1 MSEGL
6 CLLAVDDEVPAL
18 HDLAR
23 MLRAS
28 PAVAHVDASASGEDA
43 LGKLARR
50 KYDGVFLDVRMAGV
64 DGLELAG
71 VVRQFGDPPAVVF
84 VSAYENAAVEAFEL
98 HVLDYLVKPVSRHRI
113 DEAIRRVAA
122 EADRRD
128 PAEPEGTAGEAPGDA
143 GLVPVSNLR
152 GGGTRLL
159 ARSTI
164 LYIEAQGDF
173 VRIFSDEGGRY
184 LLRGSLGDLV
194 SRWSQHGFVRVHR
207 RYIVNLRRA
216 VEVRPQLNGTA
227 GLVLSDGSE
236 VPVARR
242 NLPDLL
248 RRLRV

>member
-6 CLLAVDDEVPAL
+6 TLLAVDDELPAL

-28 PAVAHVDASASGEDA
+28 AAVAHVDSSASGEDA

-50 KYDGVFLDVRMAGV
+50 RYDGVFLDVRMPGV

-71 VVRQFGDPPAVVF
+71 VVRRFGDPPAIVF

-113 DEAIRRVAA
+113 DEAINRVAA
-122 EADRRD
+122 EAGRRTS
-128 PAEPEGTAGEAPGDA
+128 AEEPGGEGDGDA
-143 GLVPVSNLR
+143 GLIPVSNLR
-152 GGGTRLL
+152 GRGTRLL
-159 ARSTI
+159 PRAAI
-164 LYIEAQGDF
+164 LYVEAQGDF
-173 VRIFSDEGGRY
+173 VRIYTEEGGRY
-184 LLRGSLGDLV
+184 LLRASLADL
-194 SRWSQHGFVRVHR
+194 SARWSGHAFVRVHR
-207 RYIVNLRRA
+207 RYVVNLRRA
-216 VEVRPQLNGTA
+216 VEVRPNLNGTA
-227 GLVLSDGSE
+227 DLVLSDGSE

-248 RRLRV
+248 RRLRL

>member
-6 CLLAVDDEVPAL
+6 SLLAVDDELPAL

-28 PAVAHVDASASGEDA
+28 AAVAHVDASASGEDA

-50 KYDGVFLDVRMAGV
+50 RYDGVFLDVRMPGV

-71 VVRQFGDPPAVVF
+71 VVRRFGDPPAVVF

-98 HVLDYLVKPVSRHRI
+98 HVLDYLVKPVSRQRI
-113 DEAIRRVAA
+113 EEAIRRVAA
-122 EADRRD
+122 ETGRRTAPD
-128 PAEPEGTAGEAPGDA
+128 AEESPSA
-143 GLVPVSNLR
+143 GLIPVSNLR

-159 ARSTI
+159 PRSEV
-164 LYIEAQGDF
+164 LYLEAQGDF
-173 VRIFSDEGGRY
+173 VRIVSEGGGRY
-184 LLRGSLGDLV
+184 LLRSSLGDLAV
-194 SRWSQHGFVRVHR
+194 RWEAHGFVRVHR
-207 RYIVNLRRA
+207 RYLVNLRRA

-227 GLVLSDGSE
+227 TLVLADSSE

-248 RRLRV
+248 RSLRL

>member
-6 CLLAVDDEVPAL
+6 CLLAVDDELPAL

-50 KYDGVFLDVRMAGV
+50 RYDGVFLDVRMPGV

-71 VVRQFGDPPAVVF
+71 VVRRFGDPPAVVF

-113 DEAIRRVAA
+113 EEAIRRVAA

-128 PAEPEGTAGEAPGDA
+128 PGEADERRRRDRRATPASCRCRTCAAAAPGSWPARRSSPSRRRATSCASSATRAAATSCA
-143 GLVPVSNLR
+143 GAWAISPRAGAST
-152 GGGTRLL
+152 GSCASTAATSSTCA
-159 ARSTI
+159 ARS
-164 LYIEAQGDF
+164 
-173 VRIFSDEGGRY
+173 RC
-184 LLRGSLGDLV
+184 
-194 SRWSQHGFVRVHR
+194 
-207 RYIVNLRRA
+207 
-216 VEVRPQLNGTA
+216 
-227 GLVLSDGSE
+227 
-236 VPVARR
+236 ARS
-242 NLPDLL
+242 
-248 RRLRV
+248 

>member
-1 MSEGL
+1 MTEGL

-50 KYDGVFLDVRMAGV
+50 KYDGVFLDVRMPGV

-113 DEAIRRVAA
+113 DEAIRRVAT
-122 EADRRD
+122 EAARRD
-128 PAEPEGTAGEAPGDA
+128 PAEPEGTAGEVSGDA

-164 LYIEAQGDF
+164 LYVEAQGDF

>member
-18 HDLAR
+18 HDIAR

-50 KYDGVFLDVRMAGV
+50 RYDGVFLDVRMPGV

-71 VVRQFGDPPAVVF
+71 VVRRFGDPPAVVF

-98 HVLDYLVKPVSRHRI
+98 RVLDYLVKPVSRHRI
-113 DEAIRRVAA
+113 DEAIRRVVA

-128 PAEPEGTAGEAPGDA
+128 PAEPNGSAGEASGDA

-164 LYIEAQGDF
+164 LSIEAQGDF

-207 RYIVNLRRA
+207 RYVVNLRRA

-227 GLVLSDGSE
+227 QLVLSDGSE

-242 NLPDLL
+242 NMPDLL

>member
-1 MSEGL
+1 MNEGL

-50 KYDGVFLDVRMAGV
+50 RYHGVFLDVRMPGV

-71 VVRQFGDPPAVVF
+71 VVRRFGDPPAVVF

-98 HVLDYLVKPVSRHRI
+98 RVLDYLVKPVSRHRI
-113 DEAIRRVAA
+113 EEAIRRVAA

-128 PAEPEGTAGEAPGDA
+128 PAEAEGGGETPGDA

-164 LYIEAQGDF
+164 LYVEAHGDF
-173 VRIFSDEGGRY
+173 VRIYSDEGGRY
-184 LLRGSLGDLV
+184 LLRGSLGDLA
-194 SRWSQHGFVRVHR
+194 SRWSPHAFVRVHR

-216 VEVRPQLNGTA
+216 IEVRPQLNGTA
-227 GLVLSDGSE
+227 ALVLSDGSE

-248 RRLRV
+248 RRLRL

>member
-6 CLLAVDDEVPAL
+6 TLLAVDDELPAL

-50 KYDGVFLDVRMAGV
+50 TYDGVFLDVRMPGV

-71 VVRQFGDPPAVVF
+71 VVRRFEEPPAVVF
-84 VSAYENAAVEAFEL
+84 VSAYENAAVEAFAL
-98 HVLDYLVKPVSRHRI
+98 RVLDYLVKPVSRHRI

-122 EADRRD
+122 DASRRGEP
-128 PAEPEGTAGEAPGDA
+128 PAEDERPGGDA

-159 ARSTI
+159 PRSTV
-164 LYIEAQGDF
+164 LYIESQGDF
-173 VRIFSDEGGRY
+173 VRLVTEEGGRF
-184 LLRGSLGDLV
+184 LLRTSLGDLAA
-194 SRWSQHGFVRVHR
+194 RWSQHAFVRVHR
-207 RYIVNLRRA
+207 RYVVNLRRA
-216 VEVRPQLNGTA
+216 VEVRPHLNGTA
-227 GLVLSDGSE
+227 ALVLADGSE

>member
-43 LGKLARR
+43 LGKLSRR
-50 KYDGVFLDVRMAGV
+50 KYDGVFLDVRMPGV

-164 LYIEAQGDF
+164 LYVEAQGDF

>member
-1 MSEGL
+1 MTEGL

-50 KYDGVFLDVRMAGV
+50 KYHGVFLDVRMPGV

-122 EADRRD
+122 EADRRE
-128 PAEPEGTAGEAPGDA
+128 PAEPQGTAGEDGDA

-173 VRIFSDEGGRY
+173 VRIFGDEGGRY

-242 NLPDLL
+242 HLPDLL

>member
-1 MSEGL
+1 MSDGL
-6 CLLAVDDEVPAL
+6 ALLAVDDELPAL
-18 HDLAR
+18 HDLTR

-28 PAVAHVDASASGEDA
+28 ASVAHVDASASGADA

-50 KYDGVFLDVRMAGV
+50 RYDGVFLDVRMPGV
-64 DGLELAG
+64 DGLELAS
-71 VVRQFGDPPAVVF
+71 VVRRFGEPPAVVF
-84 VSAYENAAVEAFEL
+84 VSAYETAAVEAFAL
-98 HVLDYLVKPVSRHRI
+98 HVLDYLVKPVSRQRI

-122 EADRRD
+122 DAGRRD
-128 PAEPEGTAGEAPGDA
+128 GEHTDHEPSDA

-159 ARSTI
+159 PRSEV
-164 LYIEAQGDF
+164 LYLEAQGDF
-173 VRIFSDEGGRY
+173 VRIVSQDGTRY
-184 LLRGSLGDLV
+184 LLRSSLADLAT
-194 SRWSQHGFVRVHR
+194 RWVAHGFVRVHR
-207 RYIVNLRRA
+207 RYVVNLRRA

-227 GLVLSDGSE
+227 ALVLTDGSE

>member
-1 MSEGL
+1 MTEGL
-6 CLLAVDDEVPAL
+6 SLLAVDDELPAL
-18 HDLAR
+18 HDLTR

-28 PAVAHVDASASGEDA
+28 AAVIHVDASASGADA

-50 KYDGVFLDVRMAGV
+50 RYDGVFLDVRMPGV
-64 DGLELAG
+64 DGLELAS
-71 VVRQFGDPPAVVF
+71 VVRRFGEPPGVVF
-84 VSAYENAAVEAFEL
+84 VSAYETAAVEAFAL
-98 HVLDYLVKPVSRHRI
+98 QVLDYLVKPVSRQRI

-122 EADRRD
+122 DAGRREGEQAAEE
-128 PAEPEGTAGEAPGDA
+128 PADA

-159 ARSTI
+159 PRSEV
-164 LYIEAQGDF
+164 LYVEAQGDF
-173 VRIFSDEGGRY
+173 VRIVSLDGSRY
-184 LLRGSLGDLV
+184 LLRSSLAELAG
-194 SRWSQHGFVRVHR
+194 RWIAHGFVRVHR
-207 RYIVNLRRA
+207 RYVVNLRRA

-227 GLVLSDGSE
+227 ALVLADGSE